1 MISRL
6 IFVLTLLFSVLCTSF
21 AEEPNWNQFRGP
33 NHDNKSFSTGIA
45 QSWSEGNPK
54 LLWKID
60 DLGEGYSNLSFYGN
74 TMFTMGD
81 IGENCFL
88 FALDKTTGK
97 KIWSTLVGKS
107 GSVGRYFGPRSTPAV
122 DGQFVFAY
130 SQFGDFICVDMK
142 TGKEIWG
149 GDVVE
154 QLGGKYMNMWG
165 FASSPIFDGEN
176 VLVPVGGEEGTL
188 VAFKKDGKRAWRT
201 KNLKDD
207 APYSSVV
214 PAEIEGKKQYLLF
227 TLSGLYGIEPSNGDI
242 LWRTVR
248 PMERPVCSD
257 PVYKDG
263 VALVSTAYNVG
274 SHGYKITK
282 KDENFVTEEI
292 YADKELQNHH
302 GGIVLVG
309 DYAYFTTNRNLVCLE
324 MKTGKI
330 VWQNRSVGKGS
341 VTYVDGH
348 LIVRSEAGDG
358 TIALVEATPETYK
371 EKGRFNQPNR
381 SDKNSW
387 TYPVIVDGKMYI
399 RDQNVLLCYDL
410 QF

>member
-1 MISRL
+1 MIFRF
-6 IFVLTLLFSVLCTSF
+6 IFVLTLFFVTLCTLF

-33 NHDNKSFSTGIA
+33 NHDNKSFSTQIA
-45 QSWSEGNPK
+45 KSWSEGGPK

-60 DLGEGYSNLSFYGN
+60 DLGEGYSNLSFYGDA
-74 TMFTMGD
+74 MFTMGD
-81 IGENCFL
+81 IGEDCLL
-88 FALDKTTGK
+88 FALDKATGK
-97 KIWSTLVGKS
+97 KIWSTFVCES
-107 GSVGRYFGPRSTPAV
+107 GGLGRYFGPRSTPAV

-130 SQFGDFICVDMK
+130 GQFGDFICVDIK
-142 TGKEIWG
+142 AGKEVWG
-149 GDVVE
+149 GDVVD
-154 QLGGKYMNMWG
+154 QLGGKYMNTWG
-165 FASSPIFDGEN
+165 FASSPIFDGDN
-176 VLVPVGGEEGTL
+176 VLLPVGGKDGTL
-188 VAFKKDGKRAWRT
+188 VAFRKDGKQVWRT

-214 PAEIEGKKQYLLF
+214 PTEIEGKKQYLLF

-242 LWRTVR
+242 LWKTVR
-248 PMERPVCSD
+248 SMDRPVCSD
-257 PVYKDG
+257 PIFNDG

-274 SHGYKITK
+274 ANGYKITK
-282 KDENFVTEEI
+282 KDGKFVTEEV

-302 GGIVLVG
+302 GGMVLV
-309 DYAYFTTNRNLVCLE
+309 DNHAYFTTNRNLVCLE
-324 MKTGKI
+324 LKTGKI
-330 VWQNRSVGKGS
+330 IWQNRSVGKGS

-348 LIVRSEAGDG
+348 LIVRSESGDG
-358 TIALVEATPETYK
+358 TIALVEATPEAYK

-410 QF
+410 R